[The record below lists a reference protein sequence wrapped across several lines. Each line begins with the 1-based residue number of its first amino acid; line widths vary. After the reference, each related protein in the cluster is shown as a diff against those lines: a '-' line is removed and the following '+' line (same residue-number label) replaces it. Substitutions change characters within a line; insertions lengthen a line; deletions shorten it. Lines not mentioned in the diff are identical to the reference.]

1 MRFSCLV
8 AAEIFFSSI
17 ICIGIAGCLGFED
30 IKIELTNFF
39 LENNNKMMEYDD
51 FKCRKD
57 STSGLLFNANININE
72 EINPEYKLLLCLEEF
87 MYAFRSFF
95 EDRTKGEEGQQN
107 LFDEFCRYVAVG
119 IKPVNTDSDDKNS
132 DAKRKEAYDVLFL
145 NLCKLFFIDKENDVY
160 GDVRCFRVIFK
171 LLHNDQDDILKYL
184 KTFISH
190 VYQRLRQF
198 VDNDEKLKTGKFKE
212 LDTPEL
218 LKIDEQNSI
227 IDSLFVKDDS
237 KGAPSQTKE
246 EPKETFFLKNFSPA
260 KVFFKETKKHCTVL
274 IYDDFVAFENKE
286 SGEKI
291 VWKRERKNRATP
303 YSFYRKLSKEEILEI
318 DIFSKNPEKKVIE
331 ILEEE
336 IKEQMLYNFN
346 ILCSQITAF
355 INCFKNKEKAFESI
369 LEKCV
374 EEYPLGKTEN
384 IDDIKKKIKSY
395 FRIQEQRRGVYVVY
409 PSDVFKNDCEL
420 TEELWRF
427 LSLVEQGFYK
437 GISNMFNKYG
447 AYFKEKRPW
456 FKGLKNL
463 GSSCYMNA
471 LSQNLFDY
479 EKKMRGMVNRTFL
492 KEMHQ
497 LQLGNLE
504 VFSDGFLKITG
515 YNGNQQDSHDL
526 FERIFILKPIEE
538 KEKTISDPNKTST
551 KEGNKKRKEYNSF
564 LFYFD
569 SEFKCLMASARKEGC
584 GNEEMKFNDVFYK
597 SKKKGIKS
605 IHDVLN
611 CIYDYLNTC
620 YCNLSLFCTIINTY
634 CDHKNDEGGYCK
646 KKYVIEI
653 SQCADLEVCSY
664 EVYNGLDLSS
674 LIKKKV
680 KEKTSGSCDYF
691 HKKINV
697 NFYKEQTYHNFSDFL
712 FIYLKR
718 YTGAYNAIPNSIP
731 IPDNICFG
739 GDRYDI
745 TGLVCHSG
753 GTFSGHYVAYK
764 KKFGLWFKFDDSQVT
779 VVGPLFPGEA
789 VKCAYMLFL
798 KKNKKIKRVGKE
810 EEEEEDEE
818 EEEEDDDEE
827 EEEEDDEEEDES
839 KKKSGKKV
847 PAQEVEKMRK
857 QAEAERMKKQA
868 EEEER
873 KQAEEKL
880 QKEKEELEKNKRKI
894 FLSELLSYYS
904 LFNKRYFE
912 IKNKDGKIFVEYLQN
927 IVKEKNEDLGKQ
939 PYAFL
944 LLRVQDYC
952 DLSKRIKE
960 IGRDS
965 NKLNEK
971 HEEKAKME
979 EKLENLEKDI
989 IMLICEDPNF
999 RNFYEGNNKISFLK
1013 EFVKV
1018 FFISFCDF
1026 DKTCTKPLFKDDAL
1040 QPLKNGTVEFFF
1052 EKDKNINIPENRELP
1067 FFLITNILIEDQQNA
1082 GGENNHYGE
1091 GGETMPAPH
1100 GDGKYYCFWSDKLII
1115 AQDKKKR
1122 VNDTS
1127 QLNNEIIEKNEIKED
1142 NKTNT
1147 ANSNNIKDDQEFKN
1161 LALFRKTFE
1170 VAGYGFFERAD
1181 EQLNNYSIQNI
1192 VGEVKEER
1200 EKKLNHLLSF
1210 IERIEN
1216 FIKTFDTEMGK
1227 EIGKCWEAIEG
1238 KNKEFFE
1245 EKIQE
1250 MKKEYDLEIEDRGKC
1265 IRIANEYCEKLKQDK
1280 ENLIKR
1286 QEETE
1291 TRINEIRGEINKIE
1305 AKLKGQGAQSNT
1317 QGDGINFERSEK
1329 SKTQVSGGKKDES
1342 IQPGDD
1348 KKELERLEKEIEALC
1363 RKKPPIYS
1371 MGRVDALVECVED
1384 LIENLNYKKKEL
1396 QDVLLNNNIDFKLY
1410 GQRLASYFPYYKEGK
1425 NKKNGKEVLTVL
1437 DQLKRDITAVLESN
1451 VGYTIQSFN
1460 INIKD
1465 IINPFNFYFFD
1476 LFVSTIEKEIRKN
1489 IIPEYLIVDLY
1500 EYLCFGKET
1509 CKKFL
1514 VGSGQRFKGLQ
1525 NLGNTCYI
1533 NSILQNLVEFKNDLE
1548 AIKKCP
1554 KDKGANKNV
1563 ETIHDTVFEVLGE
1576 DGTDPRIFLN
1586 NVLNISITNGFR
1598 KTGDP
1603 VEVYS
1608 SLLDYYINKQ
1618 YRIEVVE
1625 GSELKFVSL
1634 DGEDPS
1640 SCNAQLILPRKN
1652 KEINDTAIIN
1662 YLYDNEEI
1670 KGSIKKHFPVSE
1682 GPCVFK
1688 NTIKRRYCGK
1698 CKKKEIKIE
1707 IECSPYCLIKIG
1719 EFIAKANN
1727 ISDVVKETFGEG
1739 IEEEEKEGIDCDGG
1753 CIEKKTAILKERSCY
1768 RVMNNCL
1775 CFNFAYDRGAMNFI
1789 DIEDEVRVGNEVY
1802 ELVCACYYAPGHYI
1816 AFKKINDIWFN
1827 FDDEDVSP
1835 IIYKSLPK
1843 MYCGYKPTLVFYK
1856 KKIRK

>member
-1 MRFSCLV
+1 M
-8 AAEIFFSSI
+8 
-17 ICIGIAGCLGFED
+17 
-30 IKIELTNFF
+30 
-39 LENNNKMMEYDD
+39 
-51 FKCRKD
+51 
-57 STSGLLFNANININE
+57 
-72 EINPEYKLLLCLEEF
+72 
-87 MYAFRSFF
+87 
-95 EDRTKGEEGQQN
+95 
-107 LFDEFCRYVAVG
+107 
-119 IKPVNTDSDDKNS
+119 
-132 DAKRKEAYDVLFL
+132 
-145 NLCKLFFIDKENDVY
+145 
-160 GDVRCFRVIFK
+160 
-171 LLHNDQDDILKYL
+171 
-184 KTFISH
+184 
-190 VYQRLRQF
+190 
-198 VDNDEKLKTGKFKE
+198 
-212 LDTPEL
+212 

-237 KGAPSQTKE
+237 KGAPSQAKE

-260 KVFFKETKKHCTVL
+260 KVFFKETKKYCTVL

-291 VWKRERKNRATP
+291 VWKRERKNRATS
-303 YSFYRKLSKEEILEI
+303 YSFYRLLSENEIREI
-318 DIFSKNPEKKVIE
+318 DIFAKDPKKKVIE
-331 ILEEE
+331 ILEGE

-355 INCFKNKEKAFESI
+355 INCFQNKKKAFEST

-374 EEYPLGKTEN
+374 DYVKGKYPCGETEN
-384 IDDIKKKIKSY
+384 IDDIKEKIRSY
-395 FRIQEQRRGVYVVY
+395 FKIQEQRRGRYVVY
-409 PSDVFKNDCEL
+409 PSEECVKIFEKDCEL
-420 TEELWRF
+420 TEEPWPF

-437 GISNMFNKYG
+437 GISCMFNDYRSAFFQK
-447 AYFKEKRPW
+447 PW

-479 EKKMRGMVNRTFL
+479 EEEEMQDMVNPTFL
-492 KEMHQ
+492 EEMHQ
-497 LQLGNLE
+497 LQLGKLE
-504 VFSDGFLKITG
+504 DFSDNFLKITG
-515 YNGNQQDSHDL
+515 YNRSQQDSHDL
-526 FERIFILKPIEE
+526 FEKIFIPKPI
-538 KEKTISDPNKTST
+538 KEKKNTTLDATKT
-551 KEGNKKRKEYNSF
+551 GNKQGEGYNSF

-569 SEFKCLMASARKEGC
+569 SEFECLTASARKEEGV
-584 GNEEMKFNDVFYK
+584 GDEEMKFNDVFER
-597 SKKKGIKS
+597 KKKEIES

-611 CIYDYLNTC
+611 CIYDYLNTNF
-620 YCNLSLFCTIINTY
+620 CNLSLFHTTINTY
-634 CDHKNDEGGYCK
+634 CDHKKDKEEYCK

-653 SQCADLEVCSY
+653 SPCNDLEVCSY

-680 KEKTSGSCDYF
+680 KQKTSGSCDYY
-691 HKKINV
+691 HDKINV
-697 NFYKEQTYHNFSDFL
+697 NFYKELTFHNFSDFL
-712 FIYLKR
+712 VVYLKR
-718 YTGAYNAIPNSIP
+718 YTGPYNAIPNSIP

-764 KKFGLWFKFDDSQVT
+764 KKFGLWFEFDDSKVT
-779 VVGPLFPGEA
+779 VVGPSFPDEA
-789 VKCAYMLFL
+789 VKYAYMLFF
-798 KKNKKIKRVGKE
+798 KKNKETE
-810 EEEEEDEE
+810 EENDDEEE
-818 EEEEDDDEE
+818 EEEEDDSEE
-827 EEEEDDEEEDES
+827 YERN
-839 KKKSGKKV
+839 KKSGKKV
-847 PAQEVEKMRK
+847 PAQEVERMRK
-857 QAEAERMKKQA
+857 K
-868 EEEER
+868 EEERKRRIQETELKKKEEMR

-880 QKEKEELEKNKRKI
+880 QKEKEELEKNKREI

-1067 FFLITNILIEDQQNA
+1067 FFLNTNILIEDQQNA
-1082 GGENNHYGE
+1082 GGENNPYGE
-1091 GGETMPAPH
+1091 GGETMPAPR

-1115 AQDKKKR
+1115 AQDKKKQ

-1227 EIGKCWEAIEG
+1227 EIGKCCEAIEG

-1317 QGDGINFERSEK
+1317 QGDGINFECSEK

-1348 KKELERLEKEIEALC
+1348 KKELERLEKEIEDLC

-1384 LIENLNYKKKEL
+1384 LIEKLNYKEKEL
-1396 QDVLLNNNIDFKLY
+1396 QDVLLNNNIDFNMIVSEEKRKNYIILLLY
-1410 GQRLASYFPYYKEGK
+1410 CYLRGK
-1425 NKKNGKEVLTVL
+1425 KEV
-1437 DQLKRDITAVLESN
+1437 KMNEF
-1451 VGYTIQSFN
+1451 IQ
-1460 INIKD
+1460 KA
-1465 IINPFNFYFFD
+1465 
-1476 LFVSTIEKEIRKN
+1476 
-1489 IIPEYLIVDLY
+1489 YL
-1500 EYLCFGKET
+1500 
-1509 CKKFL
+1509 
-1514 VGSGQRFKGLQ
+1514 
-1525 NLGNTCYI
+1525 
-1533 NSILQNLVEFKNDLE
+1533 
-1548 AIKKCP
+1548 
-1554 KDKGANKNV
+1554 
-1563 ETIHDTVFEVLGE
+1563 
-1576 DGTDPRIFLN
+1576 
-1586 NVLNISITNGFR
+1586 
-1598 KTGDP
+1598 
-1603 VEVYS
+1603 
-1608 SLLDYYINKQ
+1608 NKQ
-1618 YRIEVVE
+1618 LV
-1625 GSELKFVSL
+1625 
-1634 DGEDPS
+1634 
-1640 SCNAQLILPRKN
+1640 
-1652 KEINDTAIIN
+1652 N
-1662 YLYDNEEI
+1662 YVN
-1670 KGSIKKHFPVSE
+1670 
-1682 GPCVFK
+1682 
-1688 NTIKRRYCGK
+1688 
-1698 CKKKEIKIE
+1698 
-1707 IECSPYCLIKIG
+1707 
-1719 EFIAKANN
+1719 
-1727 ISDVVKETFGEG
+1727 
-1739 IEEEEKEGIDCDGG
+1739 
-1753 CIEKKTAILKERSCY
+1753 
-1768 RVMNNCL
+1768 
-1775 CFNFAYDRGAMNFI
+1775 
-1789 DIEDEVRVGNEVY
+1789 
-1802 ELVCACYYAPGHYI
+1802 
-1816 AFKKINDIWFN
+1816 
-1827 FDDEDVSP
+1827 
-1835 IIYKSLPK
+1835 
-1843 MYCGYKPTLVFYK
+1843 
-1856 KKIRK
+1856 